1 MLRQWLLQTWFFWS
15 PENLARNPGTRH
27 KKQIGR
33 FLKYIFST
41 LNNPAVHHGWEIE
54 IVLEN
59 KREGVLFSNSFLIIP
74 PFKFQR
80 KTSFYPE
87 FAFHINPAIHNR
99 HKLFDNGQPNA
110 NTIYTLFDMV
120 LKPTERIEYFL
131 IFIFRYPVSCISNC
145 NANFFLLTPDFESS
159 TIPSPDFQL
168 ARSHQASFFL

>member
-99 HKLFDNGQPNA
+99 HKLFD
-110 NTIYTLFDMV
+110 MV
-120 LKPTERIEYFL
+120 LKPIERIEYF
-131 IFIFRYPVSCISNC
+131 RKPG
-145 NANFFLLTPDFESS
+145 PPS
-159 TIPSPDFQL
+159 TSGKSQIRPFP
-168 ARSHQASFFL
+168 AS